1 MDGLAITGYKYSL
14 SVSTNNGSTYG
25 SYGADVLSSW
35 TSGTSFVITGLTN
48 GYYYKIKI
56 RAVNSLGDGAQ
67 AAEIGPYVPNTVPGT
82 PSTISGNSG
91 SNQQTFISWG
101 TPSNGGSTITDYVIQ
116 YSTSASFA
124 SGITTWS
131 HAASASS
138 SATITGL
145 TNGTPLYFRVAA
157 INNGTNGGTG
167 PYSAISAAFTPYTV
181 PGTPGVPTIVWG
193 TGSSTSDT
201 ASWTAASNNGNAIDQ
216 YEVITS
222 SNGFAAYDSYANITT
237 LSKAIDNGY
246 TNTGRNVAVRA
257 HNAAGWGS
265 YSAGSPGTIGS
276 WTSNYNSSGDSETQT
291 QSYYTGCNGSDNQPA
306 CGTGQYCEC
315 GAQYAFRTRSRIR
328 YRSTQYWS
336 RSGND
341 NSSTTYGSF
350 GSDATFSAWSYTGY
364 GGYSAC
370 DATGT
375 QNNVTGSLPAFSG
388 GGGTEI
394 QYYSSN
400 RGPYPFYYAPAFSS
414 WIWGNTNGTASI
426 GCGGGCCVAGPS
438 VIYQCSVTGTITT
451 NDGTTVADQ
460 CNNLFW

>member
-1 MDGLAITGYKYSL
+1 MAGLTITSYKYAL
-14 SVSTNNGSTYG
+14 STDGGATFG
-25 SYGADVLSSW
+25 SYQTSSW
-35 TSGTSFVITGLTN
+35 SSGNTFTITGLTN
-48 GYYYKIKI
+48 GTSYKFKI
-56 RAVNSLGDGAQ
+56 RAVNALGEGAESAVQ
-67 AAEIGPYVPNTVPGT
+67 GPFVPNTVPGT

-91 SNQQTFISWG
+91 FNQQTFISWG

-181 PGTPGVPTIVWG
+181 PGAPGVPTIVWG
-193 TGSSTSDT
+193 TGNSTSDT

-291 QSYYTGCNGSDNQPA
+291 EAHPTCPDCA
-306 CGTGQYCEC
+306 TGQYCEC

-336 RSGND
+336 RSGNN
-341 NSSTTYGSF
+341 NSSITYGSF

-364 GGYSAC
+364 GAFTAC

-375 QNNVTGSLPAFSG
+375 QEN
-388 GGGTEI
+388 
-394 QYYSSN
+394 YYSVYTAAQLYSAN
-400 RGPYPFYYAPAFSS
+400 RGYPFYWEVLVGTY
-414 WIWGNTNGTASI
+414 IWGSTNGTGAISCAE
-426 GCGGGCCVAGPS
+426 GTALAGPS
-438 VIYQCSVTGTITT
+438 QIFRCNRTGTYTT
-451 NDGTTVADQ
+451 NNGTTVADA
-460 CNNLFW
+460 CNYIYCC